1 MKANA
6 LRLLLAVVLLAPCA
20 VNAADF
26 GANFNGQL
34 VTLQGN
40 STQTYTGPELAQ
52 EKYIALYYSAGW
64 CGPCHKFTPEL
75 VKFYNEM
82 KPKYPGFEVV
92 FMSRDESPND
102 MEKYM
107 AQMNMP
113 WPALRYSFAK
123 SNPLLNKYCGP
134 GIPCLVVVDQKG
146 VVVADSFKGSVYL
159 GAYQAMDDLK
169 KLLSNEPA
177 GAVTS
182 ASPAK
187 PSNKSPTGTDWDTTF
202 KKKSP

>member
-1 MKANA
+1 MKANT
-6 LRLLLAVVLLAPCA
+6 LQFLLALALALPGVA
-20 VNAADF
+20 QAADF
-26 GANFNGQL
+26 GTNFNGQL
-34 VTLQGN
+34 VTLHGN
-40 STQTYTGPELAQ
+40 SAQTYTGPELAQ

-82 KPKYPGFEVV
+82 KPKHPDFEVV

-123 SNPLLNKYCGP
+123 SNSLLNKYCGS
-134 GIPCLVVVDQKG
+134 GIPCLVVVNQQG

-177 GAVTS
+177 SAATS
-182 ASPAK
+182 ASPPN
-187 PSNKSPTGTDWDTTF
+187 PSTKSPTGTDWDATF
-202 KKKSP
+202 KKKTP